1 MRSNRAYLINRLS
14 HYVIVGV
21 RFLGCTLQRR
31 VTFSVSI
38 LSLESYSFSSTQI
51 MPLTFRAKGVSLSTA
66 TNWAFNYV
74 VGQTT
79 PYLQDLIEWRL
90 YFMHSFFCVCSFLLG
105 QSFLSFL
112 FFPSLRALISFIVY
126 FSTSQRLSSIFL
138 FGVHCSVKKRTL
150 RLKACLS
157 RTWILYLEKVCIC
170 F

>member
-1 MRSNRAYLINRLS
+1 
-14 HYVIVGV
+14 
-21 RFLGCTLQRR
+21 
-31 VTFSVSI
+31 
-38 LSLESYSFSSTQI
+38 

-90 YFMHSFFCVCSFLLG
+90 YFMHAFFCVCSFILG
-105 QSFLSFL
+105 QSLSF
-112 FFPSLRALISFIVY
+112 FSLPVRALISSY
-126 FSTSQRLSSIFL
+126 SILQYVSALVSFFL

-157 RTWILYLEKVCIC
+157 RRWILFLEKKVCRFLSDVFRYLIKR
-170 F
+170 FF